1 MREAIEAYPLTWPQ
15 GWPRK
20 KSRQRRRAKFSTS
33 GRVLSVMDGI
43 QRVLLEL
50 ERLGVKR
57 DDLVISTD
65 IPTRLDGLPR
75 SDRSVA
81 DPGVA
86 VYWRKGKDTRC
97 MAVDRYDRVADNLAA
112 IAATLEAMRAIERH
126 GGAEILD
133 RAFTGF
139 VALPAPEQC
148 SRLGGRLLPR
158 PCRPV
163 VAARPGSSLGT
174 RHRPRTP
181 WRRQWLQRRSLGYRG
196 LFARAAP
203 PTLSVAHRWQV
214 LGVAGN
220 ATGEEIDAAYRRL
233 AALHHPDRGGDSA
246 QMARINTAR
255 DQGLAGSS

>member
-1 MREAIEAYPLTWPQ
+1 MREAIEAYPLAWPQ

-20 KSRQRRRAKFSTS
+20 KSYQRSRAKFSTS
-33 GRVLSVMDGI
+33 GRVLSVMDGV

-75 SDRSVA
+75 SDRTVA

-86 VYWRKGKDTRC
+86 VYWRKRADTRC
-97 MAVDRYDRVADNLAA
+97 MAIDRYDRVADNLAA

-139 VALPAPEQC
+139 VALPAPEQ
-148 SRLGGRLLPR
+148 
-158 PCRPV
+158 
-163 VAARPGSSLGT
+163 
-174 RHRPRTP
+174 
-181 WRRQWLQRRSLGYRG
+181 W
-196 LFARAAP
+196 
-203 PTLSVAHRWQV
+203 WQV
-214 LGVAGN
+214 LGVAEN
-220 ATGEEIDAAYRRL
+220 ATCEEIDAAYRRL
-233 AALHHPDRGGDSA
+233 AALHHPDRGGDNA
-246 QMARINTAR
+246 QMARINAAR
-255 DQGLAGSS
+255 GEGLERVRE

>member
-20 KSRQRRRAKFSTS
+20 KSYQRSRAKFSTS

-97 MAVDRYDRVADNLAA
+97 MAIDRYDRVADNLAA

-139 VALPAPEQC
+139 VALPAPEQ
-148 SRLGGRLLPR
+148 
-158 PCRPV
+158 
-163 VAARPGSSLGT
+163 
-174 RHRPRTP
+174 
-181 WRRQWLQRRSLGYRG
+181 W
-196 LFARAAP
+196 
-203 PTLSVAHRWQV
+203 WQV
-214 LGVAGN
+214 LGVAEN
-220 ATGEEIDAAYRRL
+220 ATGEEIDAAWRRL
-233 AALHHPDRGGDSA
+233 AARHHPDRGGESA

-255 DQGLAGSS
+255 DQGLARAS

>member
-20 KSRQRRRAKFSTS
+20 QSYQRSRAKFSTS

-97 MAVDRYDRVADNLAA
+97 MAIDRYDRVADNLAA

-139 VALPAPEQC
+139 VALPAPEQ
-148 SRLGGRLLPR
+148 
-158 PCRPV
+158 
-163 VAARPGSSLGT
+163 
-174 RHRPRTP
+174 
-181 WRRQWLQRRSLGYRG
+181 W
-196 LFARAAP
+196 
-203 PTLSVAHRWQV
+203 WQV
-214 LGVAGN
+214 LGVAEN
-220 ATGEEIDAAYRRL
+220 ATGEEIDAAWRRL
-233 AALHHPDRGGDSA
+233 AARHHPDRGGDNA
-246 QMARINTAR
+246 QMARINAAR
-255 DQGLAGSS
+255 DQGHARGHE